1 MRQLGTN
8 KGEQVADANEA
19 TNCFTYKV
27 EMVVQILAK
36 DELTAK
42 EQLDKQGG
50 YVSNRKV
57 TLMDSVSLFSGDA
70 DESV

>member
-1 MRQLGTN
+1 MA
-8 KGEQVADANEA
+8 ENEA

-36 DELTAK
+36 DEKTAS

-57 TLMDSVSLFSGDA
+57 TLMDSVPLFSGDV